1 MIYLNVAVI
10 METTTIPPQ
19 FIVSIIYRTGQ
30 NKRVKNKQKVDSS
43 TNDVR
48 GRAKL
53 CGLSES

>member
-1 MIYLNVAVI
+1 